1 MVAYES
7 KITELGE
14 KANHVESD
22 FFEPNMMIFFGDS
35 VPETL
40 KQYCYSLN
48 TCEINSP
55 IKKGMHLNI
64 NDDAF
69 EILYVGRL
77 VESNLRD
84 LAHVTVVF
92 TDYIGHVLPGQ
103 IVVKGKRPSEVKI
116 GDTISITE

>member
-40 KQYCYSLN
+40 KQYCYILN
-48 TCEINSP
+48 TSEINSLL
-55 IKKGMHLNI
+55 KKVCTLI
-64 NDDAF
+64 
-69 EILYVGRL
+69 
-77 VESNLRD
+77 
-84 LAHVTVVF
+84 
-92 TDYIGHVLPGQ
+92 
-103 IVVKGKRPSEVKI
+103 
-116 GDTISITE
+116 